1 MQYKYKIMNID
12 IFIICSIIII
22 LFANLLY
29 NNYIIVITNIKF
41 IKQFGFKDT
50 YKFVKSYNHRVLI

>member
-1 MQYKYKIMNID
+1 MNID